1 MTEPKTYT
9 QEEFD
14 AIVAEKDAI
23 KKNRDETL
31 TEAKRAK
38 KALADYEGVDP
49 AEFKRLKSAA
59 DEAEQKRAAAA
70 GDFETL
76 KKQLV
81 ENHTK
86 EIGAKDGKITKLTKA
101 LERRLIQ
108 AELTKAIAAKKGD
121 PELLLPYAERFART
135 KETEDDYE
143 AYLVDAA
150 GNQRFSDGQATPMT
164 FDAFVEQELMTK
176 FPRAFDGTGSSGGGA
191 AKSAPGGGGTKRIA
205 PGDNAAFLAHVD
217 DILSGKVEVA

>member
-1 MTEPKTYT
+1 MADPKTYT
-9 QEEFD
+9 EDEYNAMLAERD
-14 AIVAEKDAI
+14 ALKA
-23 KKNRDETL
+23 NRDEAL
-31 TEAKRAK
+31 SEAKKAKRA
-38 KALADYEGVDP
+38 LQNYDGVDP
-49 AEFKRLKSAA
+49 EEFKRLKAAA
-59 DEAEQKRAAAA
+59 DEAETKRAAAA

-81 ENHTK
+81 DNHTK
-86 EIGAKDGKITKLTKA
+86 EIGAKDTKIGKLTKA

-121 PELLLPYAERFART
+121 ADLLLPYAERFART
-135 KETEDDYE
+135 KETDDDFE

-191 AKSAPGGGGTKRIA
+191 SKSNAGSGGAKRFIA
-205 PGDNAAFLAHVD
+205 SSEIPNHLEAV
-217 DILSGKVEVA
+217 LSGEVEVRD

>member
-1 MTEPKTYT
+1 MAEPKTYT
-9 QEEFD
+9 EEEVN
-14 AIVAEKDAI
+14 AIIAERDAI
-23 KKNRDETL
+23 KANRDEAL
-31 TEAKRAK
+31 TEAKKAK
-38 KALADYEGVDP
+38 KKLADYDGVDP
-49 AEFKRLKSAA
+49 VEFKRLKDAA
-59 DEAEQKRAAAA
+59 EEAEAKRAAAA

-81 ENHTK
+81 DNHTK
-86 EIGAKDGKITKLTKA
+86 QIGEKDSKIGKLTKA

-135 KETEDDYE
+135 KETDDDYE

-191 AKSAPGGGGTKRIA
+191 AKSAPGGGGVKRIA
-205 PGDNAAFLAHVD
+205 SGDNAAFLANLD
-217 DILSGKVEVA
+217 KIASGEVEVG

>member
-1 MTEPKTYT
+1 VTEPKTYT
-9 QEEFD
+9 QDEYD
-14 AIVAEKDAI
+14 ALVAEKEAL
-23 KKNRDETL
+23 KKNRDDTL

-38 KALADYEGVDP
+38 KALADYEGIDP
-49 AEFKRLKSAA
+49 AEFKRLKQAA

-86 EIGAKDGKITKLTKA
+86 EIGAKDSKIGKLTKA

-135 KETEDDYE
+135 KETDDDFE
-143 AYLVDAA
+143 AYLVDAS
-150 GNQRFSDGQATPMT
+150 GNPRYSDGQATPMS
-164 FDAFVEQELMTK
+164 FDAFVEQDLMAK

-191 AKSAPGGGGTKRIA
+191 TKSAPGGGGTRRIA
-205 PGDNAAFLAHVD
+205 PGDNAAFLANLDKIV
-217 DILSGKVEVA
+217 SGDVEVG